1 MARELVLVNFGREDR
16 FRHDPAMPIPPLPD
30 LAAVHQLASKDSAHR
45 GFVQAHLL
53 RGRNRLIWALREA
66 RRIAEAVV

>member
-1 MARELVLVNFGREDR
+1 
-16 FRHDPAMPIPPLPD
+16 MPIPPLPD
-30 LAAVHQLASKDSAHR
+30 LAAVHQLASGDAAQR

-66 RRIAEAVV
+66 RRIAESVV